1 MKDKESVLGKDGI
14 CCKKYNIWGARE
26 TVVKITTFGCEI
38 YNVLHFLREVR
49 WYHPLGL

>member
-1 MKDKESVLGKDGI
+1 MFLEKMGFVVKNTTFG
-14 CCKKYNIWGARE
+14 GARE